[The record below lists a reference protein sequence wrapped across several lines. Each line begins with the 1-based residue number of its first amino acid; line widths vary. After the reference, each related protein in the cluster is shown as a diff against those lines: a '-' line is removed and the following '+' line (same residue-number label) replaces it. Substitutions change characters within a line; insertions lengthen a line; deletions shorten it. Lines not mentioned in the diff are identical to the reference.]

1 MYIYIYVIY
10 TYMYKYTM
18 RQNILPDGLPNKYT
32 RKALETIGELV
43 YLTRVDICIYIYI
56 TQAGWVKL
64 NQIIDG
70 RQSYA
75 ATLSI

>member
-1 MYIYIYVIY
+1 MCIYIYVYVIY

-43 YLTRVDICIYIYI
+43 YPTRVDIYIYI
-56 TQAGWVKL
+56 SLKLDGW
-64 NQIIDG
+64 N
-70 RQSYA
+70 
-75 ATLSI
+75 

>member
-1 MYIYIYVIY
+1 MCIYIYVYVIY

-43 YLTRVDICIYIYI
+43 YPTRVDIYIYHSSWMGE
-56 TQAGWVKL
+56 TKP
-64 NQIIDG
+64 
-70 RQSYA
+70 SYRW
-75 ATLSI
+75 

>member
-1 MYIYIYVIY
+1 MIY

-43 YLTRVDICIYIYI
+43 YPTRVDIYIYIYI

-64 NQIIDG
+64 NQVIDG
-70 RQSYA
+70 RQSYT

>member
-1 MYIYIYVIY
+1 
-10 TYMYKYTM
+10 MYKYTM

-43 YLTRVDICIYIYI
+43 YLTRVDIYIYI

-64 NQIIDG
+64 NQVIDG